1 MSVFVYICYEYGHY
15 DTLFTLSILNYID
28 ISGYKYCLKAI
39 YMLLCDIRWHG
50 NHYNLEE
57 RDGIVATLQD
67 SHKLLDEV
75 SEELRKS
82 IRAQNTYVIG
92 KSHDLRSPLNVIIG
106 FTELLLDQVPGK
118 INEEQRQALNDILA
132 SSRHLQNVIDDIL
145 GRLEK
150 DRGVSDKSAP

>member
-1 MSVFVYICYEYGHY
+1 
-15 DTLFTLSILNYID
+15 
-28 ISGYKYCLKAI
+28 
-39 YMLLCDIRWHG
+39 MLLCDIRWHG